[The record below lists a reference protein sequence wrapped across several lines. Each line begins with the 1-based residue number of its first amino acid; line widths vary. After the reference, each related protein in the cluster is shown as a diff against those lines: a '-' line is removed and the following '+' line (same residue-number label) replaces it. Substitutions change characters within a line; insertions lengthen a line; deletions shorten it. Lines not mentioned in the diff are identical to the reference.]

1 MQYSSLLATIVALS
15 ATTTSALPAAAAD
28 VFDPPT
34 QYGYDGK
41 PLDASFCRTAG
52 SREKDCRK
60 DVQACDKKYDDQGRE
75 TACAKGIREKY
86 KPAVVYGYDG
96 KPLDLGFCTLA
107 GIREVDCRKDAQT
120 CDKKYES
127 DKCLNA
133 IKEKYKPVV
142 DPNPPAYGYDGKP
155 LDASFCRS
163 FGAKEN
169 ECRKDVLACD
179 KKFDN
184 EGRESACSK
193 AIREKYKPFYVAP
206 PPVYGYDGKP
216 LDASFCRS
224 FGAKENECRKDI
236 LACDKKF
243 DNEGRESACSKAIRE
258 KYKPFYVA
266 PPVYGYDGK
275 PLDASFCK
283 GAGSK
288 ENECKKDILAC
299 DKKYDNEGRETACA
313 KAIREKYK
321 TSTTTPVNY
330 GYDGKPLDA
339 SFCKKFPSREAEC
352 RKDVENCDRKF
363 DDQGRETKCSK
374 DIKEKYKEEKKAD
387 EKKEKDGKRQPTN
400 ADFCKRAGT
409 SVLEAECRKAVKE
422 CDKKYQNIGHEKECS
437 RDLEDK
443 YTKGSSSYGSGPGS
457 YGPGGY

>member
-60 DVQACDKKYDDQGRE
+60 DVQACDKKYDDQEGRE

-142 DPNPPAYGYDGKP
+142 DPNPPA
-155 LDASFCRS
+155 
-163 FGAKEN
+163 
-169 ECRKDVLACD
+169 
-179 KKFDN
+179 
-184 EGRESACSK
+184 
-193 AIREKYKPFYVAP
+193 
-206 PPVYGYDGKP
+206 YGYDGKP

-443 YTKGSSSYGSGPGS
+443 YTKGSSSYGSGSGS